1 MATTGSPT
9 GTVRTEVI
17 DTLDN
22 TKTCTDLP
30 DFPTQAVW
38 SPLGG
43 IIDGKIII
51 CGGDT
56 GSGYSTQC
64 HTYAVCFFICSFVC
78 LFVTMVPQ
86 FCVHGRHQM
95 RELVC
100 V

>member
-1 MATTGSPT
+1 MRYVMVTTGAPS

-17 DTLDN
+17 DTLEN

-43 IIDGKIII
+43 IVDGKIII

-64 HTYAVCFFICSFVC
+64 HTYAVNF
-78 LFVTMVPQ
+78 
-86 FCVHGRHQM
+86 
-95 RELVC
+95 
-100 V
+100 

>member
-1 MATTGSPT
+1 MVTTGSPT

-17 DTLDN
+17 NTLDN

-43 IIDGKIII
+43 IVDGKIII

-64 HTYAVCFFICSFVC
+64 HTYAVSFLWIC
-78 LFVTMVPQ
+78 LFVTLCSRLSPNKKIGL
-86 FCVHGRHQM
+86 C
-95 RELVC
+95 LN
-100 V
+100 